1 MIGLQRH
8 VFVAE
13 TDAEAIAGARVAYK
27 AWYDSLV
34 SLWRQF
40 NTLPFRFAESL
51 ERALAVDAAIVG
63 SPATVRAEVER
74 HLAATGANYFVGR
87 FMFGNLGFEAAARS
101 RALFSTEVMP
111 RFRDAGAAER
121 HPVASRS

>member
-1 MIGLQRH
+1 MVGLQRH

-13 TDAEAIAGARVAYK
+13 TDAEAMAIARGPYK

-51 ERALAVDAAIVG
+51 ERALAVDSAIVG

-87 FMFGNLGFEAAARS
+87 FIFGNLGFEPATRS
-101 RALFSTEVMP
+101 LELFSTEVMP
-111 RFRDAGAAER
+111 RFRDAEAALR